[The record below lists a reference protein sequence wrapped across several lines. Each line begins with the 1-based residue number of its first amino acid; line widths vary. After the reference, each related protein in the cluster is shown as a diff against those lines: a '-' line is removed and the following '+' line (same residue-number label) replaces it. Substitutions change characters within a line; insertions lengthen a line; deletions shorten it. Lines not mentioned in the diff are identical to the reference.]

1 MIFLLLLLFQGVD
14 LVTEADTRVEKVI
27 TQMIKDAYPNDLII
41 GEEDQAESAAG
52 KQDDLFPTGRIWCG
66 ELLHCVQLIC
76 SVYRYTLMKS
86 YLMYIICTTILV
98 SKQLQTTSIINKKWI
113 QSMEQPILC
122 TM

>member
-27 TQMIKDAYPNDLII
+27 TQMIKGAFPNDIII

-66 ELLHCVQLIC
+66 ELLQLEHVIC
-76 SVYRYTLMKS
+76 
-86 YLMYIICTTILV
+86 IL
-98 SKQLQTTSIINKKWI
+98 
-113 QSMEQPILC
+113 
-122 TM
+122 